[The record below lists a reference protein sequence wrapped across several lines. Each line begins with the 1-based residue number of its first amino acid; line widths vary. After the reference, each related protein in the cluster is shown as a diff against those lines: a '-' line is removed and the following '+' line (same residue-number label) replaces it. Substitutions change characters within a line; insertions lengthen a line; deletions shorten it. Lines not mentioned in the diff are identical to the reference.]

1 MAQTFRE
8 ALGQSESG
16 GDYGVVNTL
25 GYSGKY
31 QWGPAR
37 LQDYNKAMGT
47 DYSME
52 QFLANPA
59 VQEEAQAWHESDIM
73 DYVFDQGLDR
83 YIGSNVAGVTM
94 TPEAMISMAH
104 LGGKSGMRQ
113 FVESGGEYNPEDAY
127 GTSLRDY
134 AQKFSAD
141 QGYERSQRLG
151 GDTPLSYGSAGIA
164 ADPEASQR
172 ERADAL
178 MSAFEAM
185 NEGSPEYCP
194 AGYVYDIV
202 SKGCVPMEMLQSSP
216 RPRARPERGAALQ
229 RFGLPSIA

>member
-16 GDYGVVNTL
+16 GDYDVVNTL

-31 QWGPAR
+31 QWGPDR
-37 LQDYNKAMGT
+37 LADYNKAMGT
-47 DYSME
+47 SYSME
-52 QFLANPA
+52 DFLANPA
-59 VQEEAQAWHESDIM
+59 VQEDAQAWHENDIM
-73 DYVFDQGLDR
+73 NYVFEKGLDR
-83 YIGSNVAGVTM
+83 YLGSTVSGVTM

-134 AQKFSAD
+134 AQKFSAG
-141 QGYERSQRLG
+141 QGYDRSQRLA
-151 GDTPLSYGSAGIA
+151 GDTALSYGSAGIA
-164 ADPEASQR
+164 VDPAASER
-172 ERADAL
+172 ERMDAI
-178 MSAFEAM
+178 MSGFEM
-185 NEGSPEYCP
+185 MTEETPEYCP

-202 SKGCVPMEMLQSSP
+202 SKACVPLDSIRTSP

-229 RFGLPSIA
+229 RFGLPSLA

>member
-16 GDYGVVNTL
+16 GNYDVVNTL

-37 LQDYNKAMGT
+37 LADYNNAMGT
-47 DYSME
+47 NYSMDE
-52 QFLANPA
+52 FLANPDL
-59 VQEEAQAWHESDIM
+59 QENAQAWHESDIM

-83 YIGSNVAGVTM
+83 YLGSNVSGVTM

-104 LGGKSGMRQ
+104 LGGKAGMRQ

-134 AQKFSAD
+134 AQKFSAG
-141 QGYERSQRLG
+141 QNYERSQRLG

-164 ADPEASQR
+164 EDPETSQR
-172 ERADAL
+172 ERMDAL
-178 MSAFEAM
+178 MSAFEM
-185 NEGSPEYCP
+185 MTEGSPEYCP
-194 AGYVYDIV
+194 AGYVYDVV
-202 SKGCVPMEMLQSSP
+202 SKSCVSVDSLRTSP
-216 RPRARPERGAALQ
+216 RPRTRSERGASLQ
-229 RFGLPSIA
+229 RFGLASLA

>member
-37 LQDYNKAMGT
+37 LQDYNNAMGT
-47 DYSME
+47 NYSME
-52 QFLANPA
+52 QFLQNPSL
-59 VQEEAQAWHESDIM
+59 QEEAQAWHEDDIM
-73 DYVFDQGLDR
+73 GYVFDQGLDR

-104 LGGKSGMRQ
+104 LGGKAGMRQ
-113 FVESGGEYNPEDAY
+113 FVESGGEYNPQDAY

-134 AQKFSAD
+134 AAKFSAG
-141 QGYERSQRLG
+141 QGYDRSQRLG
-151 GDTPLSYGSAGIA
+151 GDTPLSFGSAGIA
-164 ADPEASQR
+164 EDPAATEQDR
-172 ERADAL
+172 MDAV
-178 MSAFEAM
+178 MTGFEMM

-194 AGYVYDIV
+194 AGYVYDVV
-202 SKGCVPMEMLQSSP
+202 SKGCVSLDSLRSSP

-229 RFGLPSIA
+229 RLGLPSLA

>member
-47 DYSME
+47 NYSME
-52 QFLANPA
+52 QFLQNPSL
-59 VQEEAQAWHESDIM
+59 QEEAQAWHEDDIM
-73 DYVFDQGLDR
+73 GYVFDQGLDR

-104 LGGKSGMRQ
+104 LGGKAGMRQ
-113 FVESGGEYNPEDAY
+113 FVESGGEYNPQDAY

-134 AQKFSAD
+134 AAKFSAG
-141 QGYERSQRLG
+141 QGYDRSQRLG
-151 GDTPLSYGSAGIA
+151 GDTPLSFGSAGIA
-164 ADPEASQR
+164 EDPAATEQDR
-172 ERADAL
+172 MDAV
-178 MSAFEAM
+178 MTGFEMM

-194 AGYVYDIV
+194 AGYVYDVV
-202 SKGCVPMEMLQSSP
+202 SKGCVSLDSLRSSP

-229 RFGLPSIA
+229 RLGLPSLA

>member
-47 DYSME
+47 NYSME
-52 QFLANPA
+52 QFLQNPSL
-59 VQEEAQAWHESDIM
+59 QEEAQAWHEDDIM
-73 DYVFDQGLDR
+73 GYVFDQGLDR

-104 LGGKSGMRQ
+104 LGGKAGMRQ
-113 FVESGGEYNPEDAY
+113 FVESGGEYNPQDAY

-134 AQKFSAD
+134 AAKFSAG
-141 QGYERSQRLG
+141 QGYDRSQRLG
-151 GDTPLSYGSAGIA
+151 GDTPLSFGSAGIA
-164 ADPEASQR
+164 EDPAATEQDR
-172 ERADAL
+172 MDAV
-178 MSAFEAM
+178 MTGFEMM

-194 AGYVYDIV
+194 AGYVYDVV
-202 SKGCVPMEMLQSSP
+202 SKGCVSLDSLRSSP
-216 RPRARPERGAALQ
+216 RPRARPGRGAALQ
-229 RFGLPSIA
+229 RLGLPSLA